1 MYAAAPEVRI
11 VDEKGHHISERYYKA
26 GSHVE
31 LSCYAAQIQ
40 SPEDTL
46 TWWQANTLLSKGIT

>member
-1 MYAAAPEVRI
+1 MKI

-46 TWWQANTLLSKGIT
+46 TWWQANTLLAKGIT